1 MFIHSLHESRVA
13 VSWLSSSQFVFEC
26 GDYRVIVMAG
36 QVNVSLNISED
47 DVNWSLINRRCDL
60 YSLIINGYIL
70 AVVIIVG
77 IIGNSLTFVVFW
89 KGNFKSSTSFLFL
102 SLSLADSALLLT
114 SIPLDVVWVFAKYT
128 GWLPGFL
135 KVRPYLNAYIYPLF
149 LVARMA
155 TIWVRVI
162 IASNRYIVV
171 CVPLRACKWCTL
183 SKVKIQLAVVL
194 VVTFMCNIPQFLKCR
209 VISYTLNN
217 GTSYATRIDCSTER
231 EWIAFYKPYVVVM
244 HLMLMSSVPLF
255 ILTLLTVRLVK
266 AMKAHRQMLL
276 EMNRVSNNQDSSVT
290 SAFVIV
296 VVVFIICHTP
306 LFVAGLLVRLLMGNY
321 ESLLMLEV
329 FFFVWKIGSMLVIL
343 NSAVNFA
350 IYILAC
356 KSFRDVLIETV
367 CRRRTDMQVV
377 IAHHEEGVNDEPG
390 DDHDT
395 PL

>member
-13 VSWLSSSQFVFEC
+13 VSWLSSSQFVFEYSE
-26 GDYRVIVMAG
+26 YRVIVMAG

-47 DVNWSLINRRCDL
+47 DVNWSLIDRRCDL

-114 SIPLDVVWVFAKYT
+114 SVPVVIDKFFLEDT
-128 GWLPGFL
+128 GWLYGFRNIRL
-135 KVRPYLNAYIYPLF
+135 YLTAYIYPLA

-155 TIWVRVI
+155 TIWVTVI
-162 IASNRYIVV
+162 IAINRYIVV
-171 CVPLRACKWCTL
+171 CVPLRAWQWCTL

-194 VVTFMCNIPQFLKCR
+194 VVTVMCNIPQFLKCR
-209 VISYTLNN
+209 VISLTLNS
-217 GTSYATRIDCSTER
+217 GTFDCSTAH
-231 EWIAFYKPYVVVM
+231 EWSAFYEPYDVVM
-244 HLMLMSSVPLF
+244 DFMLISSMPLF

-266 AMKAHRQMLL
+266 AMKAHRRMQL

-306 LFVAGLLVRLLMGNY
+306 MFVAGLLWHLPTWGNY
-321 ESLLMLEV
+321 ELMFEV
-329 FFFVWKIGSMLVIL
+329 LFFMWEIGSMLVIL